1 MSKYRVKL
9 ALLVLVLA
17 MLTGCAGAE
26 NGQENARQTQ
36 ESSQA
41 AEAMGT
47 EESSQAVI
55 GTEESSQA
63 AEVMGTEG
71 RPTVAE
77 PGDEEFVRVLDW
89 IPGICQELRYSGA
102 DNFTGQ
108 KIYDFQEA
116 YLRYGTVKKLKTAQD
131 QLEAWGMGLKIWD
144 AFRPVSAQ
152 YTLWRICPNPTYV
165 ANPETGFSAH
175 SRGNTVDVTLVDRE
189 GQELEMPTAFD
200 DFSARADRDYS
211 DCTDIQKANALTL
224 EAVMEHSG
232 FSGYFG
238 EWWHFT
244 DTEGCEV
251 EEDFAPPQ

>member
-1 MSKYRVKL
+1 MAKYGVKL
-9 ALLVLVLA
+9 ASLVLA
-17 MLTGCAGAE
+17 LAVLTGCAGAE
-26 NGQENARQTQ
+26 HGQEHARKTE

-47 EESSQAVI
+47 ESW
-55 GTEESSQA
+55 
-63 AEVMGTEG
+63 
-71 RPTVAE
+71 PTVAE
-77 PGDEEFVRVLDW
+77 PRDGEFVRVLDW

-108 KIYDFQEA
+108 KIYGFQEA
-116 YLRYGTVKKLKTAQD
+116 YLRYGTVKKLKAAQD

-152 YTLWRICPNPTYV
+152 YSLWRICPNPTYV

-211 DCTDIQKANALTL
+211 DCTEIQKANALTL
-224 EAVMEHSG
+224 EAVMENSG
-232 FSGYFG
+232 FSGYYG

-244 DTEGCEV
+244 DTEGYEV
-251 EEDFAPPQ
+251 DESFVPPQ

>member
-1 MSKYRVKL
+1 MAKYGVKL
-9 ALLVLVLA
+9 ASLVFVLA
-17 MLTGCAGAE
+17 VLTGCAGAE
-26 NGQENARQTQ
+26 NGQEQARQTE

-41 AEAMGT
+41 AEVM
-47 EESSQAVI
+47 

-63 AEVMGTEG
+63 AEVMGTESW
-71 RPTVAE
+71 PTTEE

-116 YLRYGTVKKLKTAQD
+116 YLRYGTVKKLKAAQQ
-131 QLEAWGMGLKIWD
+131 QLEAWGIGLKIWD

-152 YTLWRICPNPTYV
+152 YSLWRICPNPTYV

-200 DFSARADRDYS
+200 DFTSRADRDYS
-211 DCTDIQKANALTL
+211 DCTEIQRANALTL
-224 EAVMEHSG
+224 EAVMENSG
-232 FSGYFG
+232 FLGYFG

-244 DTEGCEV
+244 DTEGYEV
-251 EEDFAPPQ
+251 EEGFAPPQ